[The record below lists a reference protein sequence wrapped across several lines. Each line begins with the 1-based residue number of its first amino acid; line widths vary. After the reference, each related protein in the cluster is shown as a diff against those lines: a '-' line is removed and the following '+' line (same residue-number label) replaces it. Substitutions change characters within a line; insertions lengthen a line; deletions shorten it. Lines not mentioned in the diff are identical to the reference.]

1 MQIREQMKADLTQ
14 AMKARDSL
22 AVTTLRSVLG
32 AIDNAEAIPVTEAK
46 FPVEPV
52 IGKSHEAPR
61 KILTA
66 DDIRQI
72 LQHEVEERRAASAE
86 YARLGQQAEAER
98 LQKAAA
104 LIAAYL
110 SIDTF

>member
-32 AIDNAEAIPVTEAK
+32 AIDNAEAIPVSEAK

-52 IGKSHEAPR
+52 VGKSNEAPR
-61 KILTA
+61 KILSP

-72 LQHEVEERRAASAE
+72 LQHEIEDRRAASTE

-98 LQKAAA
+98 LQKAAG
-104 LIAAYL
+104 LIEGYL
-110 SIDTF
+110 HN

>member
-52 IGKSHEAPR
+52 VGKSNEAPR
-61 KILTA
+61 KILTT
-66 DDIRQI
+66 DDIRRI
-72 LQHEVEERRAASAE
+72 LEHEVAERRAASAQ
-86 YARLGQQAEAER
+86 YARLGQQTEAER
-98 LQKAAA
+98 LQKTAG
-104 LIAAYL
+104 LIEGYL
-110 SIDTF
+110 NT